1 VIFADGRIVAHLRIW
16 DRALRVRGAELLAAG
31 IGSLCTHPDYRGR
44 GYAKAL
50 MHDSE
55 DYFFAAGYDM
65 GLLFSIIGTPFYQAQ
80 GWIPIPLPTFEFGKV
95 STCPMPKG
103 VRRLEVARDL
113 EVVHALYQAHGLTNE
128 CAVLRDDDYWTDG
141 PAQVRGTFPTW
152 GAVREGQLASYA
164 TVESDDE
171 EVWIKK
177 ACGADGGRRLS
188 TPAGSA
194 P

>member
-1 VIFADGRIVAHLRIW
+1 
-16 DRALRVRGAELLAAG
+16 
-31 IGSLCTHPDYRGR
+31 
-44 GYAKAL
+44 
-50 MHDSE
+50 
-55 DYFFAAGYDM
+55 M

-80 GWIPIPLPTFEFGKV
+80 GWIPLPLPTFAFGKV

-152 GAVREGQLASYA
+152 GAVREGQLAAYA

-177 ACGADGGRRLS
+177 RAARTVVADYLRLPDRHRSGLGMTAGGSLSALLAAVMLIPLDEAMNRLWRRCPCS
-188 TPAGSA
+188 SMAI
-194 P
+194 